1 MPRALEPGAT
11 FDVVLDC
18 DKDKPKET
26 RPTFVYGA
34 LSGRQYRS
42 MAELWDQLDAEK
54 NWAAQCDLL
63 FNAARTNLKNW
74 RNMVDPESG
83 NAIAF
88 DAAELDRIIDVAE
101 AHELIGALRTGGRLS
116 LDDQKKSE

>member
-11 FDVVLDC
+11 FDVVLES
-18 DKDKPKET
+18 DKDKPKDT

-34 LSGRQYRS
+34 LSGRQYRA
-42 MAELWDQLDAEK
+42 MCELWDKIDAEK

-63 FNAARTNLKNW
+63 FDAARVNLKGW
-74 RNMVDPESG
+74 RNMVDPVSG

-88 DAAELDRIIDVAE
+88 DAAELDRLIDVAE
-101 AHELIGALRTGGRLS
+101 CHELIGHLRSGGRLS

>member
-11 FDVVLDC
+11 FDVVLES

-34 LSGRQYRS
+34 LSGRQWRAI
-42 MAELWDQLDAEK
+42 AEMWDRLDATSGA
-54 NWAAQCDLL
+54 AAQCDIL
-63 FNAARTNLKNW
+63 FDAARTNLKGW
-74 RNMVDPESG
+74 RNMVDPASG

-88 DAAELDRIIDVAE
+88 DPKDLDRLIDPAE
-101 AHELIGALRTGGRLS
+101 AHEIIGALRTNGRLS
-116 LDDQKKSE
+116 VDDQGK

>member
-34 LSGRQYRS
+34 LTGRQWRS
-42 MAELWDQLDAEK
+42 IAELWDKLDTTTGAVESC
-54 NWAAQCDLL
+54 QLL
-63 FNAARTNLKNW
+63 FDAARTNLKGW
-74 RNMVDPESG
+74 RNMVNPVSG
-83 NAIAF
+83 NAFPF
-88 DAAELDRIIDVAE
+88 DPKELDQIIDVAE
-101 AHELIGALRTGGRLS
+101 AHEIIGHLRSNGRLS

>member
-11 FDVVLDC
+11 FDVVLES

-34 LSGRQYRS
+34 LSGRQWREL
-42 MAELWDQLDAEK
+42 AALWDAIDTTPGA
-54 NWAAQCDLL
+54 AAQCDLL
-63 FNAARTNLKNW
+63 FNAARTNLKGW
-74 RNMVDPESG
+74 RNMVNPETG

-88 DAAELDRIIDVAE
+88 DARDLDKLIDVAE
-101 AHELIGALRTGGRLS
+101 AHEIIGALRTNGRLS
-116 LDDQKKSE
+116 VDDQGK